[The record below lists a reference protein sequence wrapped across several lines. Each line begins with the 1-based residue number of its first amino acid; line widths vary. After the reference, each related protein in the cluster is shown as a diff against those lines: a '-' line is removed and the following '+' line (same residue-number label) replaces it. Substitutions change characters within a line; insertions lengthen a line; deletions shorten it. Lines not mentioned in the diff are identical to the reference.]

1 MVDPNTR
8 TRLQSNPSLLREMGS
23 FLLHSRKWYLI
34 PIVIVLGVMFL
45 LIVLGGTAA
54 APFVYT
60 FW

>member
-1 MVDPNTR
+1 MMDSNTR
-8 TRLQSNPSLLREMGS
+8 TRLQTNPSLLREVGS
-23 FLLHSRKWYLI
+23 FLLRSRKWYLI
-34 PIVIVLGVMFL
+34 PIAFVLVLMCL